1 VGGMH
6 SCGQDAH
13 WTGDRHLALVG
24 MRSCGRLDQSPGRC
38 TVASWGAHTAVVTS
52 LVCGSLARQAV
63 PAGAG
68 RGRGRSPPATSG
80 VSKSRR
86 LMRGLHLRATP
97 TSQSR
102 SAYRPAQRSS
112 LTPSTCAVHRALA
125 AVVAASTWK
134 GSRRSVP
141 TRCSCPSRRRL
152 PGQQHQLS
160 PHSPKRGPTA
170 SPYCCVAPSLPRRP
184 TRHGLAPRRR
194 VPATS
199 SVAQLDSSGMGAV
212 SR

>member
-1 VGGMH
+1 VRPRSPLDGRSPSRAGGGSISRQGDASSCPGCAH
-6 SCGQDAH
+6 SR
-13 WTGDRHLALVG
+13 GDVSR
-24 MRSCGRLDQSPGRC
+24 
-38 TVASWGAHTAVVTS
+38 
-52 LVCGSLARQAV
+52 VCGSLARQAV

-68 RGRGRSPPATSG
+68 RGRGPSPPATSG

-102 SAYRPAQRSS
+102 SAYRPAQRSTP
-112 LTPSTCAVHRALA
+112 TPSTCAVHRALA
-125 AVVAASTWK
+125 DVVAASTWK

-141 TRCSCPSRRRL
+141 TRCSCPARRRF
-152 PGQQHQLS
+152 PGQQHQHS
-160 PHSPKRGPTA
+160 PHAPKRGPTA
-170 SPYCCVAPSLPRRP
+170 SPYCCCVAPSLPRRP